1 MKSKKRLWKVGDT
14 VEAMESAMGLGFVLE
29 FKDMASS
36 GIEKAKVKID
46 ELKQHTADLTSVFDK
61 NLTRI
66 KNGAAQ
72 MAVGF
77 TIMGSMLIPTM
88 NAALGQYKMA
98 EVSTLLAKNQMGL
111 VSQLSDTANAAAMKF
126 GKKTDEMASAEYNLI
141 SAGIDAAKVNYALD
155 ASAKLAIGGI
165 TDMGTASN
173 GLTSVLN
180 AYNLA
185 AEQSEEVTD
194 AMFVAMKRGKT
205 TIGELSG
212 VIGRVA
218 PLASNVGVSINE
230 MFGSIATAT
239 LSGQK
244 TEEAATG
251 LKAALSNI
259 MKPTSEGAKLADSL
273 GLAFDAEALKAK
285 GLRGVL
291 DDVYASTKGDVGMM
305 TQLFGSVEALNF
317 VFAIMKNNGDTF
329 TSVMND
335 MNRKGGSTEEAYR
348 KMADTVI
355 MQGRR
360 IGASFAVGMKRFG
373 TIFLPVLSLIL
384 RPLELIMKGFASLPK
399 PILGVIGAG
408 LGFASL
414 FLIMRGAMMASYG
427 ASKLLSA
434 GIGGQFVAS
443 LKKGTLGLLNFN
455 SGFAKTSLRM
465 FGHMALLYALY
476 KAYDYN
482 FLGIKTAV
490 SRLSAAWDIAS
501 NAADDGTVKIKK
513 SLIKDLGFSNVEY
526 GADVLERLGAV
537 FFRVQ
542 QFAKSFGQ
550 GVGNEFA
557 WLGKQLDK
565 LKQDGGPIADL
576 LSGLLNIDRSKLSD
590 WKEIGFLFGQ
600 FAVYIVPLL
609 LLSSAFSA
617 VSAIVGGIIAP
628 FSALFGILGSLFGF
642 IVANPIVLVIA
653 GIAIAAWR
661 LYENWDAV
669 CAYCTDLW
677 NSFSLFITSTW
688 DGIVSYGNELWSGF
702 CAFLQDM
709 WNGVV
714 SFFSAYGQILFGT
727 MLWPFSMIVA
737 FFTNFRTTFFTS
749 GASLWDA
756 FCAGIKSAVNGPID
770 AVREGLARIRRM
782 LPFSDA
788 KEGPLSTLTLSG
800 SRLMTTLATGVNAGS
815 PTLQSAVEKGFSSIL
830 PHKAKVDVLPAYM
843 ATKFP
848 VMPKHFAKIVKENDD
863 NDPVGGRPDF
873 IRNITNRFVSEKR
886 TVVDHMLP
894 AEKQQEKPFIVESIV
909 YLDGEQI
916 YRAVKR
922 VDKFERFKDGDDRA
936 V

>member
-1 MKSKKRLWKVGDT
+1 MKPKKRLWKAGDT

-384 RPLELIMKGFASLPK
+384 WPLELIMKGFASLPK

-501 NAADDGTVKIKK
+501 RAADDGTVEIEN
-513 SLIKDLGFSNVEY
+513 SLLRELGFTNLDY

-688 DGIVSYGNELWSGF
+688 DGIISYGNELWSGF

-737 FFTNFRTTFFTS
+737 FFTSFRTTFFTS

-815 PTLQSAVEKGFSSIL
+815 PALQSAVEKGFSSIL

-848 VMPKHFAKIVKENDD
+848 VMPKHFAKVVKENDD

-886 TVVDHMLP
+886 TVVDHMLS

>member
-1 MKSKKRLWKVGDT
+1 M
-14 VEAMESAMGLGFVLE
+14 EAMESAMGLGFVLE

-384 RPLELIMKGFASLPK
+384 WPLELIMKGFASLPK

-501 NAADDGTVKIKK
+501 RAADDGTVEIEN
-513 SLIKDLGFSNVEY
+513 SLLRELGFTNLDY

-714 SFFSAYGQILFGT
+714 NFFSAYGQILFGT

-737 FFTNFRTTFFTS
+737 FFTSFRTTFFTS

-815 PTLQSAVEKGFSSIL
+815 PALQSAVEKGFSSIL

-848 VMPKHFAKIVKENDD
+848 VMPKHFAKVVKENDD

-886 TVVDHMLP
+886 TVVDHMLS

>member
-1 MKSKKRLWKVGDT
+1 
-14 VEAMESAMGLGFVLE
+14 MESAMGLGFVLE

-384 RPLELIMKGFASLPK
+384 LPLELIMKGFASLPK

-414 FLIMRGAMMASYG
+414 FFIMRGAMMASYG

-465 FGHMALLYALY
+465 FGHMAVLYALY

-501 NAADDGTVKIKK
+501 RAADDGTVEIEN
-513 SLIKDLGFSNVEY
+513 SLLRELGFTNLDY

-677 NSFSLFITSTW
+677 NSFSLFMTSTL
-688 DGIVSYGNELWSGF
+688 DGIVSYGNELWTGF
-702 CAFLQDM
+702 CTFLQDM

-714 SFFSAYGQILFGT
+714 NFFSAYGQILFGT

-737 FFTNFRTTFFTS
+737 FFTSFRTTFFTS

-815 PTLQSAVEKGFSSIL
+815 PVLHSAVEKGFSSIL
-830 PHKAKVDVLPAYM
+830 PQKAKVDVLPAYM

-848 VMPKHFAKIVKENDD
+848 VMPKRFAKVVKGNDD
-863 NDPVGGRPDF
+863 DDPVSGRPDF
-873 IRNITNRFVSEKR
+873 IRNITNRFVSEKK

>member
-1 MKSKKRLWKVGDT
+1 M
-14 VEAMESAMGLGFVLE
+14 EAMESAMGLGFVLE

-384 RPLELIMKGFASLPK
+384 LPLELIMKGFASLPK

-414 FLIMRGAMMASYG
+414 FFIMRGAMMASYG

-465 FGHMALLYALY
+465 FGHMAVLYALY

-501 NAADDGTVKIKK
+501 RAADDGTVEIEN
-513 SLIKDLGFSNVEY
+513 SLLRELGFTNLDY

-677 NSFSLFITSTW
+677 NSFSLFMTSTW
-688 DGIVSYGNELWSGF
+688 DDIVSYGNELWTGF
-702 CAFLQDM
+702 CTSLQDM

-714 SFFSAYGQILFGT
+714 NFFSAYGQILFGT

-737 FFTNFRTTFFTS
+737 FFTSFRTTFFTS

-815 PTLQSAVEKGFSSIL
+815 PALHSAVEKGFSSIL
-830 PHKAKVDVLPAYM
+830 PQKAKVDVLPAYM

-848 VMPKHFAKIVKENDD
+848 VMPKRFAKVVKENDD
-863 NDPVGGRPDF
+863 NDPVSGRPDF
-873 IRNITNRFVSEKR
+873 IRNITNRFVSEKK

>member
-1 MKSKKRLWKVGDT
+1 
-14 VEAMESAMGLGFVLE
+14 MESAMGLGFVLE

-72 MAVGF
+72 MAIGF

-384 RPLELIMKGFASLPK
+384 WPLELIMKGFASLPK

-714 SFFSAYGQILFGT
+714 NFFSAYGQILFGT

-737 FFTNFRTTFFTS
+737 FFTSFRTTFFTS

-815 PTLQSAVEKGFSSIL
+815 PALQSAVEKGFSSIL

-843 ATKFP
+843 AAKFP
-848 VMPKHFAKIVKENDD
+848 VMPKHFAKVVKENDD

-886 TVVDHMLP
+886 TVVDHMLS

>member
-1 MKSKKRLWKVGDT
+1 MKPKKRLWKAGDT

-384 RPLELIMKGFASLPK
+384 WPLELIMKGFASLPK

-702 CAFLQDM
+702 CAFLQDI

-737 FFTNFRTTFFTS
+737 FFTSFRTTFFTS

-815 PTLQSAVEKGFSSIL
+815 PALQSAVEKGFSSIL
-830 PHKAKVDVLPAYM
+830 PHRAKVDVLPAYM

-848 VMPKHFAKIVKENDD
+848 VMPKHFAKVVKENDD

-886 TVVDHMLP
+886 TVVDHMLS

>member
-1 MKSKKRLWKVGDT
+1 MKPKKRLWKAGDT

-29 FKDMASS
+29 FKDMTSS

-72 MAVGF
+72 MAIGF

-384 RPLELIMKGFASLPK
+384 WPLELIMKGFASLPK

-714 SFFSAYGQILFGT
+714 NFFSAYGQILFGT

-737 FFTNFRTTFFTS
+737 FFTSFRTTFFTS

-815 PTLQSAVEKGFSSIL
+815 PALQSAVEKGFSSIL

-843 ATKFP
+843 AAKFP
-848 VMPKHFAKIVKENDD
+848 VMPKHFAKVVKENDD

-886 TVVDHMLP
+886 TVVDHMLS

>member
-1 MKSKKRLWKVGDT
+1 
-14 VEAMESAMGLGFVLE
+14 MESAMGLGFVLE
-29 FKDMASS
+29 FKDLASR
-36 GIEKAKVKID
+36 GIEKAKNKVD
-46 ELKQHTADLTSVFDK
+46 ELKQHTTDLASVFDK

-77 TIMGSMLIPTM
+77 SIMGAMLIPTI
-88 NAALGQYKMA
+88 NAAQDQYKMA

-111 VSQLSDTANAAAMKF
+111 VSQLSDAANAAAMKF

-259 MKPTSEGAKLADSL
+259 MKPTSEGAKLAESL

-329 TSVMND
+329 TSVMTD
-335 MNRKGGSTEEAYR
+335 MNKKGGATEEAYR
-348 KMADTVI
+348 KIADTVI

-408 LGFASL
+408 LGFVSL

-434 GIGGQFVAS
+434 GIGGQFVSS

-455 SGFAKTSLRM
+455 SGFAQTSLRM

-490 SRLSAAWDIAS
+490 SILSAAWDIAS
-501 NAADDGTVKIKK
+501 SAAADGTVKIKK
-513 SLIKDLGFSNVEY
+513 SLIKDLGFSNIEE
-526 GADVLERLGAV
+526 GADVLERLGAM

-542 QFAKSFGQ
+542 QFAKSFGE

-565 LKQDGGPIADL
+565 LKQDGGPVVDL

-590 WKEIGFLFGQ
+590 WKEVGFIFGK

-609 LLSSAFSA
+609 LISSAFSA
-617 VSAIVGGIIAP
+617 VGAIVGGIIAP
-628 FSALFGILGSLFGF
+628 FSTLFGVIGSLFGF
-642 IVANPIVLVIA
+642 IMANPIVLVIA
-653 GIAIAAWR
+653 GIALAAWL

-669 CAYCTDLW
+669 CAYCIDLW
-677 NSFSLFITSTW
+677 TSFSLFMMSTW
-688 DGIVSYGNELWSGF
+688 DSIVSYGNELWSGF
-702 CAFLQDM
+702 CSFLTEV
-709 WNGVV
+709 WNGVIA
-714 SFFSAYGQILFGT
+714 FFSAAGQILFGT
-727 MLWPFSMIVA
+727 MLWPFSAILA
-737 FFTNFRTTFFTS
+737 FFTSFKTTFFTS

-756 FCAGIKSAVNGPID
+756 FCAGIKSAVNEPID

-815 PTLQSAVEKGFSSIL
+815 PALHSAVEKGFSSIL
-830 PHKAKVDVLPAYM
+830 PQKAKVDVLPAYM

-848 VMPKHFAKIVKENDD
+848 VMPKRFAKVVKENDD
-863 NDPVGGRPDF
+863 NDPVSGRPDF
-873 IRNITNRFVSEKR
+873 IRNITNRFVSEKK

>member
-1 MKSKKRLWKVGDT
+1 MKPKKRLWKAGDT

-384 RPLELIMKGFASLPK
+384 WPLELIMKGFASLPK

-702 CAFLQDM
+702 CAFLQDI

-737 FFTNFRTTFFTS
+737 FFTSFRTTFFTS

-815 PTLQSAVEKGFSSIL
+815 PALQSAVEKGFSSIL

-848 VMPKHFAKIVKENDD
+848 VMPKHFAKVVKENDD

-886 TVVDHMLP
+886 TVVDHMLS

>member
-1 MKSKKRLWKVGDT
+1 M
-14 VEAMESAMGLGFVLE
+14 EAMESAMGLGFVLE

-384 RPLELIMKGFASLPK
+384 LPLELIMKGFASLPK

-414 FLIMRGAMMASYG
+414 FFIMRGAMMASYG

-465 FGHMALLYALY
+465 FGHMAVLYALY

-501 NAADDGTVKIKK
+501 RAADDGTVEIEN
-513 SLIKDLGFSNVEY
+513 SLLRELGFTNLDY

-617 VSAIVGGIIAP
+617 VSAIIGGIIAP

-653 GIAIAAWR
+653 GIAIAAW
-661 LYENWDAV
+661 LIYENWDAV

-677 NSFSLFITSTW
+677 NSFSLFMTSTL
-688 DGIVSYGNELWSGF
+688 DGIVSYGNELWTGF
-702 CAFLQDM
+702 CTFLQDM

-714 SFFSAYGQILFGT
+714 NFFSAYGQILFGT

-737 FFTNFRTTFFTS
+737 FFTSFRTTFFTS

-815 PTLQSAVEKGFSSIL
+815 PALHSAVEKGFSSIL
-830 PHKAKVDVLPAYM
+830 PQKAKVDVLPAYM

-848 VMPKHFAKIVKENDD
+848 VMPKRFAKVVKGNDD
-863 NDPVGGRPDF
+863 NDPVSGRPDF
-873 IRNITNRFVSEKR
+873 IRNITNRFVSEKK

>member
-1 MKSKKRLWKVGDT
+1 MKPKKRLWEVGDI

-29 FKDMASS
+29 FKDMASR

-46 ELKQHTADLTSVFDK
+46 ELKQHTADLASVFDK

-77 TIMGSMLIPTM
+77 TIMGSMLIPTI

-702 CAFLQDM
+702 CTFLQDM

-714 SFFSAYGQILFGT
+714 NFFSAYGQILFGT

-737 FFTNFRTTFFTS
+737 FFTSFRTTFFTS

-815 PTLQSAVEKGFSSIL
+815 PALQSAVEKGFSSIL

-848 VMPKHFAKIVKENDD
+848 VMPKHFAKVVKENDD

-886 TVVDHMLP
+886 TVVDHMLS

>member
-1 MKSKKRLWKVGDT
+1 M
-14 VEAMESAMGLGFVLE
+14 EAMESAMGLGFVLE

-414 FLIMRGAMMASYG
+414 FFIMRGAMMASYG

-465 FGHMALLYALY
+465 FGHMAVLYALY

-526 GADVLERLGAV
+526 GADVLERLGAI

-677 NSFSLFITSTW
+677 NSFSLFMTSTW
-688 DGIVSYGNELWSGF
+688 DGIVSYGNELWTGF
-702 CAFLQDM
+702 CTFLQDM

-714 SFFSAYGQILFGT
+714 NFFSAYGQILFGT

-737 FFTNFRTTFFTS
+737 FFTSFRTTFFTS

-815 PTLQSAVEKGFSSIL
+815 PALHSAVEKGFSSIL
-830 PHKAKVDVLPAYM
+830 PQKAKVDVLPAYM

-848 VMPKHFAKIVKENDD
+848 VMPKHDD
-863 NDPVGGRPDF
+863 NDPVSGRPDF
-873 IRNITNRFVSEKR
+873 IRNITNRFVSEKK

-894 AEKQQEKPFIVESIV
+894 AEKQQEKPFVVESIV

>member
-1 MKSKKRLWKVGDT
+1 MKPKKRLWKVGDT

-384 RPLELIMKGFASLPK
+384 LPLELIMKGFASLPK
-399 PILGVIGAG
+399 PILGVIGVG

-414 FLIMRGAMMASYG
+414 FFIMRGAMMASYG

-465 FGHMALLYALY
+465 FGHMAVLYALY

-501 NAADDGTVKIKK
+501 RAADDGTVEIEN
-513 SLIKDLGFSNVEY
+513 SLLRELGFTNLDY

-677 NSFSLFITSTW
+677 NSFSLFMTSTL
-688 DGIVSYGNELWSGF
+688 DGIVSYGNELWTGF
-702 CAFLQDM
+702 CTFLQDM

-714 SFFSAYGQILFGT
+714 NFFSAYGQILFGT

-737 FFTNFRTTFFTS
+737 FFTSFRTTFFTS

-815 PTLQSAVEKGFSSIL
+815 PALHSAVEKGFSSIL
-830 PHKAKVDVLPAYM
+830 PQKAKVDVLPAYM

-848 VMPKHFAKIVKENDD
+848 VMPKRFAKVVKGNDD
-863 NDPVGGRPDF
+863 NDPVSGRPDF
-873 IRNITNRFVSEKR
+873 IRNITNRFVSEKK

>member
-1 MKSKKRLWKVGDT
+1 MKPKKRLWKVGDT

-384 RPLELIMKGFASLPK
+384 LPLELIMKGFASLPK

-414 FLIMRGAMMASYG
+414 FFIMRGAMMASYG

-465 FGHMALLYALY
+465 FGHMAVLYALY

-501 NAADDGTVKIKK
+501 RAADDGTVEIEN
-513 SLIKDLGFSNVEY
+513 SLLRELGFTNLDY

-677 NSFSLFITSTW
+677 NSFSLFMTSTW
-688 DGIVSYGNELWSGF
+688 DDIVSYGNELWTGF
-702 CAFLQDM
+702 CTSLQDM

-714 SFFSAYGQILFGT
+714 NFFSAYGQILFGT

-737 FFTNFRTTFFTS
+737 FFTSFRTTFFTS

-815 PTLQSAVEKGFSSIL
+815 PALHSAVEKGFSSIL
-830 PHKAKVDVLPAYM
+830 PQKAKVDVLPAYM

-848 VMPKHFAKIVKENDD
+848 VMPKRFAKVVKENDD
-863 NDPVGGRPDF
+863 NDPVSGRPDF
-873 IRNITNRFVSEKR
+873 IRNITNRFVSEKK

>member
-1 MKSKKRLWKVGDT
+1 MKPKKRLWKAGDT

-126 GKKTDEMASAEYNLI
+126 GKKTDEMVSAEYNLI

-465 FGHMALLYALY
+465 FGHMAVLYALY

-815 PTLQSAVEKGFSSIL
+815 PALQSAVEKGFSSIL

-848 VMPKHFAKIVKENDD
+848 VMPKHFAKVVKEDDD

-886 TVVDHMLP
+886 TVVDHMLS

>member
-1 MKSKKRLWKVGDT
+1 M
-14 VEAMESAMGLGFVLE
+14 EAMESAMGLGFVLE

-414 FLIMRGAMMASYG
+414 FFIMRGAMMASYG

-465 FGHMALLYALY
+465 FGHMAVLYALY

-501 NAADDGTVKIKK
+501 RAADDGTVEIEN
-513 SLIKDLGFSNVEY
+513 SLLRELGFTNLDY

-677 NSFSLFITSTW
+677 NSFSLFMTSTW
-688 DGIVSYGNELWSGF
+688 DGIVSYGNELWTGF
-702 CAFLQDM
+702 CTFLQDM

-714 SFFSAYGQILFGT
+714 NFFSAYGQILFGT

-737 FFTNFRTTFFTS
+737 FFTSFRTTFFTS

-756 FCAGIKSAVNGPID
+756 FCAGIKSTVNGPID

-815 PTLQSAVEKGFSSIL
+815 PALHSAVEKGFSSIL
-830 PHKAKVDVLPAYM
+830 PQKAKVDVLPAYM
-843 ATKFP
+843 ATKLP
-848 VMPKHFAKIVKENDD
+848 VMPKRFAKVVKENDD
-863 NDPVGGRPDF
+863 NDPVSGRPDF
-873 IRNITNRFVSEKR
+873 IRNITNRFVSEKK

>member
-1 MKSKKRLWKVGDT
+1 
-14 VEAMESAMGLGFVLE
+14 
-29 FKDMASS
+29 
-36 GIEKAKVKID
+36 
-46 ELKQHTADLTSVFDK
+46 
-61 NLTRI
+61 
-66 KNGAAQ
+66 
-72 MAVGF
+72 
-77 TIMGSMLIPTM
+77 
-88 NAALGQYKMA
+88 
-98 EVSTLLAKNQMGL
+98 
-111 VSQLSDTANAAAMKF
+111 
-126 GKKTDEMASAEYNLI
+126 
-141 SAGIDAAKVNYALD
+141 
-155 ASAKLAIGGI
+155 
-165 TDMGTASN
+165 
-173 GLTSVLN
+173 
-180 AYNLA
+180 
-185 AEQSEEVTD
+185 
-194 AMFVAMKRGKT
+194 
-205 TIGELSG
+205 
-212 VIGRVA
+212 
-218 PLASNVGVSINE
+218 
-230 MFGSIATAT
+230 
-239 LSGQK
+239 
-244 TEEAATG
+244 
-251 LKAALSNI
+251 

-384 RPLELIMKGFASLPK
+384 WPLELIMKGFASLPK

-501 NAADDGTVKIKK
+501 RAADDGTVEIEN
-513 SLIKDLGFSNVEY
+513 SLLRELGFTNLDY

-590 WKEIGFLFGQ
+590 WKEIGFMFGKL
-600 FAVYIVPLL
+600 ATYIVPFLML
-609 LLSSAFSA
+609 QLAFF
-617 VSAIVGGIIAP
+617 AISTVVGGIIAP
-628 FSALFGILGSLFGF
+628 FSALFGILKPLFAYIMG
-642 IVANPIVLVIA
+642 NPIVLVIA
-653 GIAIAAWR
+653 GIVLAAWL

-677 NSFSLFITSTW
+677 NSFSLFMTSTW

-737 FFTNFRTTFFTS
+737 FFTSFRTTFFTS

-815 PTLQSAVEKGFSSIL
+815 PALQSAVEKGFSSIL

-848 VMPKHFAKIVKENDD
+848 VMPKHFAKVVKENDD

-886 TVVDHMLP
+886 TVVDHMLS

>member
-1 MKSKKRLWKVGDT
+1 MKPKKRLWKAGDT

-408 LGFASL
+408 LGVASL

-702 CAFLQDM
+702 CAFLQDI

-737 FFTNFRTTFFTS
+737 FFTSFRTTFFTS

-815 PTLQSAVEKGFSSIL
+815 PALQSAVEKGFSSIL
-830 PHKAKVDVLPAYM
+830 PHRAKVDVLPAYM

-848 VMPKHFAKIVKENDD
+848 VMPKHFAKVVKENDD

-886 TVVDHMLP
+886 TVVDHMLS

>member
-1 MKSKKRLWKVGDT
+1 M
-14 VEAMESAMGLGFVLE
+14 EAMESAMGLGFVLE
-29 FKDMASS
+29 FKDMASR

-501 NAADDGTVKIKK
+501 RAADDGTVEIEN
-513 SLIKDLGFSNVEY
+513 SLLRELGFTNLDY

-557 WLGKQLDK
+557 WLGKQLDR
-565 LKQDGGPIADL
+565 LKQDGGPIVDL

-714 SFFSAYGQILFGT
+714 NFFSAYGQILFGT

-737 FFTNFRTTFFTS
+737 FFTSFRTTFFTS

-815 PTLQSAVEKGFSSIL
+815 PALQSAVEKGFSSIL

-848 VMPKHFAKIVKENDD
+848 VMPKHFAKVVKENDD

-886 TVVDHMLP
+886 TVVDHMLS

>member
-1 MKSKKRLWKVGDT
+1 MKPKKRLWKAGDT

-384 RPLELIMKGFASLPK
+384 WPLELIMKGFASLPK

-501 NAADDGTVKIKK
+501 RAADDGTVEIEN
-513 SLIKDLGFSNVEY
+513 SLLRELGFTNLDY

-714 SFFSAYGQILFGT
+714 NFFSAYGQILFGT

-737 FFTNFRTTFFTS
+737 FFTSFRTTFFTS

-815 PTLQSAVEKGFSSIL
+815 PDLQSAVEKGFSSIL

-848 VMPKHFAKIVKENDD
+848 VMPKHFAKVVKENDD

-886 TVVDHMLP
+886 TVVDHMLS

>member
-1 MKSKKRLWKVGDT
+1 MKPKKRLWEVGDI

-29 FKDMASS
+29 FKDMASR

-501 NAADDGTVKIKK
+501 RAADDGTVEIEN
-513 SLIKDLGFSNVEY
+513 SLLRELGFTNLDY

-714 SFFSAYGQILFGT
+714 NFFSAYGQILFGT

-737 FFTNFRTTFFTS
+737 FLTSFRTTFFTS

-815 PTLQSAVEKGFSSIL
+815 PALQSAVEKGFSSIL

-848 VMPKHFAKIVKENDD
+848 VMPKHFAKVVKENDD

-886 TVVDHMLP
+886 TVVDHMLS

-916 YRAVKR
+916 YRAVK
-922 VDKFERFKDGDDRA
+922 G
-936 V
+936 